1 MQKKQNT
8 QKLWKK
14 QNLSKRMAAL
24 LIGTAVMLSGCA
36 GAGNPSSGKKEEP
49 EASRLS
55 YALNTEIQIDLYG
68 TETGTDYTEEE
79 YDEILTECLN
89 ICNEYEQKLSRTVED
104 SEISVLNLQK
114 EADLSED
121 TMELLKKGL
130 YYSEISDGAFDIAI
144 EPISSLWDF
153 SSGEG
158 TVPDAALIDSR
169 LSQVDYHN
177 IQIEGNHISLGE
189 GMGIDLGAIAKGY
202 IADQIKSYLAEKKI
216 NSATINLGGN
226 VLCIGKKP
234 SGSEFGIGIRDP
246 QNTAGVKAVVY
257 VDDQSVVTS
266 GTYERY
272 IVQDGKTYHH
282 ILNPKTG
289 YSYENELDSVTI
301 ISDTSVDGDGLS
313 TTCFALG
320 LEEGLK
326 LIDSMDSAWAM
337 LIDRDGNITYSEGF
351 QENISYKEY

>member
-1 MQKKQNT
+1 MKKMQK
-8 QKLWKK
+8 
-14 QNLSKRMAAL
+14 MM
-24 LIGTAVMLSGCA
+24 TAVLLGMIVTLSGCA
-36 GAGNPSSGKKEEP
+36 GAGGLNPSSGKKDEP
-49 EASRLS
+49 VASRLS
-55 YALNTEIQIDLYG
+55 YALNTEIQINLYD
-68 TETGTDYTEEE
+68 TEEGTDYTEEE

-89 ICNEYEQKLSRTVED
+89 ICNEYEKKFSRTIES
-104 SEISVLNLQK
+104 SEISVLNSQK

-121 TMELLKKGL
+121 TVELLKKGL

-158 TVPDAALIDSR
+158 TVPDAALIESR
-169 LSQVDYHN
+169 LPYVDYHK
-177 IQIEGNHISLGE
+177 IQMDGNHISLDE
-189 GMGIDLGAIAKGY
+189 GMGVDLGAIAKGY
-202 IADQIKSYLAEKKI
+202 IADQIKSYLVDRKI
-216 NSATINLGGN
+216 SSATINLGGN

-246 QNTAGVKAVVY
+246 KNTAGVKAVIY
-257 VDDQSVVTS
+257 VDDCSVVTS

-282 ILNPKTG
+282 ILNPHTG

-301 ISDTSVDGDGLS
+301 ISDVSVDGDGLS

-320 LEEGLK
+320 LEDGLE
-326 LIDSMDSAWAM
+326 LIDSMDSVWAM
-337 LIDRDGNITYSEGF
+337 FIDKEGNTIYSEGF
-351 QENISYKEY
+351 QENISCKEY